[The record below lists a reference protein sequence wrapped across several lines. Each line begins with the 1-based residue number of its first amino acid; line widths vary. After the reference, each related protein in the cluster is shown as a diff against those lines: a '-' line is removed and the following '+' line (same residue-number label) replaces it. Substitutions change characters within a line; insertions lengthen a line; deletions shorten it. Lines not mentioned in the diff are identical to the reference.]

1 MFIGGTSSGTTTASN
16 LLRISGLATGLDT
29 DNIIKQLMNAER
41 APLNRLYQK
50 NQLLE
55 WKKDDYRDI
64 TNLLRGFRD
73 DFFDILTA
81 KTNMTSASTYK
92 KFTVTSS
99 DSAVVTATANA
110 DAIES
115 PHTISQ
121 ITSLASAATVSSTS
135 GIVLNLTG
143 TGAAN
148 TDFSDGNNQIS
159 LNLDGVTKTVAVQ
172 AINYGGDYAGL
183 KTDLQGAIDSA
194 FGAGKIT
201 VNEAGGIFTFAA
213 ANSKLTLSNAA
224 TQNALD
230 HFNIASGSS
239 NRLDLNAKLTDLQA
253 VLGLT
258 FDGSDNVEFKINN
271 QTFTFNKDTKT
282 LNDVISTVNSNSL
295 AGVTMQYSTITGKFA
310 LTAKQTGAGET
321 LNIENVGGNLFGA
334 GGVLNF
340 GAVGNV
346 TSVTNGTVTAGNDAA
361 FTLDGVSLTRSNNT
375 FTIDGINYTLKA
387 TFNDPLD
394 PTKSI
399 TITPSKDVD
408 TVYNNIKAFV
418 DKYNDVISQIN
429 NKLTEKRYKDYL
441 PLTDEQ
447 KADMSDTDIE
457 NWEKRAKSGLLRSD
471 SILHSAV
478 DKMRQAIYDTISGV
492 TGTLKSIGIDTS
504 ADYTERGKLVIDET
518 KLRDAIANNP
528 DQVQQ
533 LFSKTSTSV
542 PAYSATLSAA
552 DRTTRYNEEGIA
564 NRLYDIIQDNIRT
577 IRDSNGKKGILIE
590 KAGLVGDT
598 SELLNLIDKDITTN
612 NDAINDLIVRLNAK
626 ETAYYKK
633 FTALEEY
640 VAQMNAQSAW
650 LAQQFSGA

>member
-16 LLRISGLATGLDT
+16 LLRIGGLATGIDT

-41 APLNRLYQK
+41 APLTRLYQK

-92 KFTVTSS
+92 KFTVSSS
-99 DSAVVTATANA
+99 DSTVVTATANA
-110 DAIES
+110 DAVEA

-121 ITSLASAATVSSTS
+121 ITALASAATVSSTS
-135 GIVLNLTG
+135 GVVLNLTG

-159 LNLDGVTKTVAVQ
+159 IDLDGVTKTIAVQ
-172 AINYGGDYAGL
+172 AINYAGDYVGL
-183 KTDLQGAIDSA
+183 QTDLQSAIDSA

-201 VNEAGGIFTFAA
+201 VSQAGGTFTFAA
-213 ANSKLTLSNAA
+213 ANSKLTLNSAS
-224 TQNALD
+224 TKNALD
-230 HFNIASGSS
+230 HFNITSGSS
-239 NRLDLNAKLTDLQA
+239 NRLNLSAKLTDLQA

-258 FDGSDNVEFKINN
+258 FDGSNNVEFKINN
-271 QTFTFNKDTKT
+271 QTFTFNKDTKS
-282 LNDVISTVNSNSL
+282 LNDVISTVNNNSL
-295 AGVTMQYSTITGKFA
+295 AGVTMQYSSVTGKFT

-321 LNIENVGGNLFGA
+321 LNVENVGGNLFGA

-340 GAVGNV
+340 DAVGNV
-346 TSVTNGTVTAGNDAA
+346 TSVSNGKVTAGNDAA
-361 FTLDGVSLTRSNNT
+361 FTLDGVSLTRSSNT

-387 TFNDPLD
+387 TFNNPLD

-418 DKYNDVISQIN
+418 DKYNDVITQIN
-429 NKLTEKRYKDYL
+429 NKLQEKKYKDYL

-447 KADMSDTDIE
+447 KAEMKDSDIE

-471 SILHSAV
+471 SILQSAV
-478 DKMRQAIYDTISGV
+478 DKMRQAMYDTISDV

-504 ADYTERGKLVIDET
+504 TDYTERGKLVIDET
-518 KLRDAIANNP
+518 KLREAIANNP

-533 LFSKTSTSV
+533 IFSKKSASV
-542 PAYSATLSAA
+542 PAYSAALSAA
-552 DRTTRYNEEGIA
+552 DRNTRYREEGIA
-564 NRLYDIIQDNIRT
+564 FRLYDIIQDNIRT
-577 IRDSNGKKGILIE
+577 TRDSQGKKGILIE
-590 KAGLVGDT
+590 KAGLVGDA
-598 SELLNLIDKDITTN
+598 SELLNLIDKDIKTN
-612 NDAINDLIVRLNAK
+612 NDAINELIVRLNAK

-633 FTALEEY
+633 FTALEDY
-640 VAQMNAQSAW
+640 VQQMNAQSSW
-650 LAQQFSGA
+650 LAQQFSGS